1 MLEQSPMPAAPAT
14 SGPGV
19 FFDGATTARHDV
31 MVELAPDLL
40 RVRDAD
46 GRVLAEWP
54 YDQLETIVSPDD
66 VLRLGKAGSQV
77 LARLEVRDPQLAA
90 TIDERSLPVDRS
102 GRSERQMR
110 TKVVLW
116 SLAAT
121 ASLLLVAIV
130 GLPLVATQLTPV
142 IPYSLERK
150 LGTAIDRQA
159 RSSLD
164 SRHAGAAFECGNA
177 ENEKAG
183 RAAFDKLMGQM
194 ETAAALPTPLKAVV
208 VRQSEANAF
217 ALPGGYMYVFEGL
230 IDRAETPDELA
241 GVIAHE
247 IGHVAH
253 RDGMRT
259 VLQASGLSL
268 LFGMLLGDF
277 VGGGAVVLA
286 AKTILKTSYSRD
298 VEAAADGYSAKL
310 MHDIGGD
317 ARALGR
323 ILLRIDGGTHPGPR
337 ILRDHPETRDRVAA
351 IEAMAGA
358 GTIKPLLDASE
369 WAALKTICAR
379 V

>member
-1 MLEQSPMPAAPAT
+1 MLQQGTVSEPLPA

-31 MVELAPDLL
+31 TVELASDRL
-40 RVRDAD
+40 RIRAAD

-54 YDQLETIVSPDD
+54 YDQLETIASPDD
-66 VLRLGKAGSQV
+66 LLRLGRAGSPV

-90 TIDERSLPVDRS
+90 AIDERSLPVDRS
-102 GRSERQMR
+102 GRTERRMR

-116 SLAAT
+116 TLAAT
-121 ASLLLVAIV
+121 ISLLLVAV
-130 GLPLVATQLTPV
+130 VALPLVATQLAPL
-142 IPYSLERK
+142 IPHSLERK
-150 LGTAIDRQA
+150 LGAAIDRQA
-159 RSSLD
+159 RASLD

-177 ENEKAG
+177 DNQKAG

-194 ETAAALPTPLKAVV
+194 ETAAALPIPLKAVV
-208 VRQSEANAF
+208 ARQVEANAF

-230 IDRAETPDELA
+230 IDKAETPDELA

-259 VLQASGLSL
+259 VLQSSGLSL

-286 AKTILKTSYSRD
+286 AKTILKTSYSRE
-298 VEAAADGYSAKL
+298 VEASADDYSVRL
-310 MHDIGGD
+310 MRDIGGD

-337 ILRDHPETRDRVAA
+337 ILRDHPETRERAAA
-351 IEAMAGA
+351 IEAIAGVGA
-358 GTIKPLLDASE
+358 TKPLLDKSE
-369 WAALKTICAR
+369 WAALKTICAGA
-379 V
+379 